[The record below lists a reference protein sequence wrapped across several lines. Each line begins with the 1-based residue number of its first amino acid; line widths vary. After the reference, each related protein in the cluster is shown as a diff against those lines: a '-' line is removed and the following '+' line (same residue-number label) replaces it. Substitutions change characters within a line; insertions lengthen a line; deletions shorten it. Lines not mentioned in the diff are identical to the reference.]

1 MAVASS
7 VGGSAGVVGSSVLV
21 GGGPGVLVGGTSVE
35 VAVGSDVSVGGS
47 VVGGSGVSV
56 GCGVCVGTV
65 GVGVLDGGRVVGVN
79 EGVRVVASGLGVNV
93 GTGVEVGAGPSGRDS
108 RVAVGLKRKPNN
120 ENGVDVVWTV
130 DTARSVTAMVGVG
143 LEPSLPVTGI
153 TIGLGIISPII
164 LAARATAVLFIL
176 PYDRSWV
183 LRA

>member
-1 MAVASS
+1 M
-7 VGGSAGVVGSSVLV
+7 GV
-21 GGGPGVLVGGTSVE
+21 
-35 VAVGSDVSVGGS
+35 
-47 VVGGSGVSV
+47 GSGVSV
-56 GCGVCVGTV
+56 GTVGVGTV
-65 GVGVLDGGRVVGVN
+65 GVGVLDGRVVGVN
-79 EGVRVVASGLGVNV
+79 EGTRVNVGLGVEVGLGVNV